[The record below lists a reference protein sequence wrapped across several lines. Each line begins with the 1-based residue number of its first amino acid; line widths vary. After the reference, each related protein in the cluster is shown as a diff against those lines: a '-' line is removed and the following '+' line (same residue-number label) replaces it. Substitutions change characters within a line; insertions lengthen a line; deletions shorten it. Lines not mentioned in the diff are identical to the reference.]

1 MRVPIGTD
9 GWHLCDCSGQLE
21 QKHTDFRGTKTLALQ
36 WADMLRH
43 DHAALGALRRH
54 LGRAFPPLT
63 EDQIVR
69 EAAWRVSTG
78 EWYAERLVIE
88 RVKRRRA
95 ESTQA
100 PAALPKPERR
110 APAPPPRALPDPP
123 LFPDDIDPVAIA
135 AAQKQAAELGVP
147 FCEECLRAQMA
158 ST

>member
-1 MRVPIGTD
+1 
-9 GWHLCDCSGQLE
+9 
-21 QKHTDFRGTKTLALQ
+21 
-36 WADMLRH
+36 
-43 DHAALGALRRH
+43 
-54 LGRAFPPLT
+54 
-63 EDQIVR
+63 
-69 EAAWRVSTG
+69 
-78 EWYAERLVIE
+78 
-88 RVKRRRA
+88 VKRRRA